1 MSFCSTKG
9 LCFSIFLLVLLIL
22 YSSFAW
28 QFTSKTKLNQ
38 VFILQRKC
46 LCIINVFYKDHSNSL
61 FKDLILLKLHD
72 VLEPEVINFSV
83 SFVEIS
89 CQNHYVVN
97 LI

>member
-1 MSFCSTKG
+1 MHN
-9 LCFSIFLLVLLIL
+9 
-22 YSSFAW
+22 Y
-28 QFTSKTKLNQ
+28 
-38 VFILQRKC
+38 
-46 LCIINVFYKDHSNSL
+46 VFYKDHSNSL

-83 SFVEIS
+83 SFVEMS